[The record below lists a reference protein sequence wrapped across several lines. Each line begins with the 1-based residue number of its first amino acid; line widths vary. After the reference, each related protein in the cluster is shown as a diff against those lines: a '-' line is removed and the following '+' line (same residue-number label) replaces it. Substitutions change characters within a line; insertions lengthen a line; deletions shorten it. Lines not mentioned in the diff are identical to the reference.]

1 MKKGNPAM
9 AEVKRDVIE
18 HIFDVDKDNG
28 QTIQLNIMKWG
39 RNSQKYDLRIWNE
52 EKPLKGFTL
61 SDQELKRLVVE
72 IEKKYGKNENAKPK
86 VKEQFQVEEVKEI
99 DLKSILEKFP
109 ECENDNSRLRA
120 VLRDFYPKDSR
131 EVNVVLNVQHCGIA
145 GQIKKMKK
153 VDQAD
158 MNRFVVFMEKEF
170 GVMEPYAVGAVLIWA
185 KALNVVCNVNV
196 ADISKKKTTGMKT
209 GSNQK
214 KKPIVKKGT
223 AFGYG
228 EQVFEDSRASAS
240 YQGIYKFNGMFA
252 QGMRIRFFFENKT
265 KKDMR
270 VEVKNITING
280 LVLESSDL
288 FNSCV
293 EAGRRVVDTVL
304 VYKHNMEAA
313 GVKSLKGVK
322 SISVQFQYEIDGK
335 KYRTED
341 CDLMPYIVKE

>member
-18 HIFDVDKDNG
+18 HIFDIDKDNG

-52 EKPLKGFTL
+52 DKPLKGFTL
-61 SDQELKRLVVE
+61 SDQELKGLVIE
-72 IEKKYGKNENAKPK
+72 LEKKYGKRGKAKSEI
-86 VKEQFQVEEVKEI
+86 KEQFPVEEVKDV
-99 DLKSILEKFP
+99 DLKTILEKYP
-109 ECENDNSRLRA
+109 ECENDNARLRA
-120 VLRDFYPKDSR
+120 VLRDYYPKNSR

-153 VDQAD
+153 VDQTD
-158 MNRFVVFMEKEF
+158 MNRFVAFMEKEF
-170 GVMEPYAVGAVLIWA
+170 GVMEQYTVGAVLLWA

-196 ADISKKKTTGMKT
+196 ADISKKKTTGMKA

-270 VEVKNITING
+270 VEVKNITVNG
-280 LVLESSDL
+280 LVLESGDL

-304 VYKHNMEAA
+304 VYRHNMEAV
-313 GVKSLKGVK
+313 GVKDLKEIK
-322 SISVQFQYEIDGK
+322 SISVQFEYELDGK
-335 KYRTED
+335 KYRSED
-341 CDLMPYIVKE
+341 CELSPYIVKE

>member
-1 MKKGNPAM
+1 MKGNLVM
-9 AEVKRDVIE
+9 AEVKRDLIE

-52 EKPLKGFTL
+52 EKPLKGFNL

-72 IEKKYGKNENAKPK
+72 IEKKYGKKENAEPK

-131 EVNVVLNVQHCGIA
+131 EVNV
-145 GQIKKMKK
+145 
-153 VDQAD
+153 AD
-158 MNRFVVFMEKEF
+158 N
-170 GVMEPYAVGAVLIWA
+170 
-185 KALNVVCNVNV
+185 
-196 ADISKKKTTGMKT
+196 SKKKTTGMKT
-209 GSNQK
+209 DSNQK
-214 KKPIVKKGT
+214 KKPIVKKGMF
-223 AFGYG
+223 FGYG
-228 EQVFEDSRASAS
+228 EQVFEDSCASAS

-270 VEVKNITING
+270 VEVKNITVNG

-341 CDLMPYIVKE
+341 CDLMPLSLTV